1 MASGVDDSTFTRRK
15 FTITESLDERLV
27 EFAGRHYQGNVSL
40 CIRSAIEDHQQTLEG
55 EGKLALSR
63 LAAQM
68 EQLENQQTGIQ
79 EQLQELDDAMNA
91 PSTSTVGVVSDG
103 DYTDTKEL
111 VRSELSIADDGLR
124 IDDLMERL
132 PLSLPEIQSALGLLV
147 DQGLVV
153 DRHTNRERFWIVG
166 DCASTREETNE

>member
-1 MASGVDDSTFTRRK
+1 MQSGVDNSTFTRRK

-40 CIRSAIEDHQQTLEG
+40 CIRSAIEDHQQSLEG

-63 LAAQM
+63 LVTQM
-68 EQLENQQTGIQ
+68 EELKNQQASIQ
-79 EQLQELDDAMNA
+79 EELQDIDDTLNS
-91 PSTSTVGVVSDG
+91 PSTSTMGSVSDG
-103 DYTDTKEL
+103 DYTDTTEL

-124 IDDLMERL
+124 IDDLMDRL

-147 DQGLVV
+147 DQGIVV

-166 DCASTREETNE
+166 DCVSSQEDTNE